1 MKILKYTGITIIIL
15 LVLFLS
21 IGQFFPRF
29 EYSANTQVK
38 TNPEKCWT
46 VLHDTTRM
54 KKWLPGFVSLTLT
67 KGEYLQVGSVYEI
80 VLLQDKLYRM
90 QETLTAVDPPQ
101 WVSFV
106 LVNEVMKSE
115 YSFRLTGNSMQT
127 EIQTHYTVT
136 GNNLIWRSILLL
148 SKSYLQKN
156 AQDQLDSLRV
166 EIETGN

>member
-1 MKILKYTGITIIIL
+1 MKILKYTGITITL
-15 LVLFLS
+15 LIVLFLGVGLF
-21 IGQFFPRF
+21 IPRF
-29 EYSANTQVK
+29 EYSASTQVNI
-38 TNPEKCWT
+38 NPEKCWT
-46 VLHDTTRM
+46 ILHDTTRM

-90 QETLTAVDPPQ
+90 QETMKAVNPPQ

-106 LVNEVMKSE
+106 LINDVMKSE
-115 YSFRLTGNSMQT
+115 YSFRLTGNSTQT
-127 EIQTHYTVT
+127 EIQSHYTVT

-156 AQDQLDSLRV
+156 AQDQLDSLKAV
-166 EIETGN
+166 IETGN